1 MSALLLRDLTVE
13 RGGRAVVRDVSVE
26 IPAGQVTALLG
37 PNGAGKST
45 LVLAVGG
52 VLRPK
57 AGAVL
62 LDDPGAPGAS
72 GPPASTDLTGR
83 RPERIRQAGVAI
95 VPEGRRLLPDL
106 TVADNLR
113 VASYALTREQTQA
126 GRDRVLELFPQLT
139 RRLTA
144 TARTLSG
151 GEQQMVV
158 LAQAL
163 ICQPRYLLID
173 ELSLGLAPVVVS
185 RLIPVIAAVAESGT
199 GVLLIEQFAT
209 VALGL
214 ARHAYIMEGGWIRF
228 SGLASELRD
237 HPDRL
242 RSAYLLR
249 GSNAPGPRPLK
260 EHLSRTGV
268 LRAPAS
274 SSPGPVRLSAGASR
288 NVVTA
293 SAKPSGSSQKSRW
306 PSSGKVTS
314 RAPGMRLASSLPL
327 RGSTTLSAL
336 PCRTSVRAPMRAL
349 FSPPAY
355 RAPAAA
361 WAGLT
366 PASAGRAP
374 CSWRRRVTSSGWSR
388 TVPGDNAFSVRR
400 RRAASGVMRPVVTI
414 SRIEAV
420 GMG

>member
-1 MSALLLRDLTVE
+1 MSGTPSASSLLLRDLTVE
-13 RGGRAVVRDVSVE
+13 RGGRAVVKEVSVE

-45 LVLAVGG
+45 LVLAAGG

-62 LDDPGAPGAS
+62 LDG
-72 GPPASTDLTGR
+72 TDLAGR

-113 VASYALTREQTQA
+113 VASYALTREQAQS
-126 GRDRVLELFPQLT
+126 GRDRVLELFPQL
-139 RRLTA
+139 RARLTA
-144 TARTLSG
+144 AARTLSG

-163 ICQPRYLLID
+163 IGQPRYLLID

-185 RLIPVIAAVAESGT
+185 RLIPVIAAVTESGA

-214 ARHAYIMEGGWIRF
+214 ARRAHIMEGGRIRF

-237 HPDRL
+237 HPDLL

-249 GSNAPGPRPLK
+249 GSNA
-260 EHLSRTGV
+260 
-268 LRAPAS
+268 
-274 SSPGPVRLSAGASR
+274 
-288 NVVTA
+288 
-293 SAKPSGSSQKSRW
+293 KP
-306 PSSGKVTS
+306 
-314 RAPGMRLASSLPL
+314 
-327 RGSTTLSAL
+327 
-336 PCRTSVRAPMRAL
+336 
-349 FSPPAY
+349 
-355 RAPAAA
+355 
-361 WAGLT
+361 GLT
-366 PASAGRAP
+366 P
-374 CSWRRRVTSSGWSR
+374 
-388 TVPGDNAFSVRR
+388 
-400 RRAASGVMRPVVTI
+400 
-414 SRIEAV
+414 
-420 GMG
+420 